1 LSRPASDGPEISV
14 VIPTRN
20 RWSLLSRTL
29 TGALEQIDVD
39 HEVVVVDDGSTDETP
54 LGLTDIGDPRLRVV
68 RHESGRGLPAARNSG
83 ISAARGRWVAF
94 LDDDDLWSPVKL
106 RLVLDVAGEANADFA
121 YSAGLVVDQA
131 NQVLETWPAPDP
143 AQVLDLLLTGNW
155 IPAGASNSIAQTGLL
170 RRLGGFD
177 EGLDHFADWD
187 MWIRLAAE
195 GPIAASPE
203 PLVARVLHPENMVLT
218 HSRHA
223 AREFRD
229 LVGKHR
235 RAAESYGVTPDRVMP
250 DTMGVFRWLGWA
262 EARRGRRA
270 RAAAWYLRA
279 AWTRSPYGRRQT
291 VRDAVRALAGEV
303 PPARPISVDPD
314 IVQGASWLE
323 RYERAA

>member
-1 LSRPASDGPEISV
+1 METSPGPRSPAGSSPSQASPPFSRVGAGPPSGGTSTSRPLSRPASDGPEISV

-155 IPAGASNSIAQTGLL
+155 I
-170 RRLGGFD
+170 
-177 EGLDHFADWD
+177 
-187 MWIRLAAE
+187 
-195 GPIAASPE
+195 
-203 PLVARVLHPENMVLT
+203 
-218 HSRHA
+218 
-223 AREFRD
+223 
-229 LVGKHR
+229 
-235 RAAESYGVTPDRVMP
+235 
-250 DTMGVFRWLGWA
+250 
-262 EARRGRRA
+262 
-270 RAAAWYLRA
+270 
-279 AWTRSPYGRRQT
+279 
-291 VRDAVRALAGEV
+291 
-303 PPARPISVDPD
+303 
-314 IVQGASWLE
+314 
-323 RYERAA
+323 